1 MKVKNLLQLC
11 AKHKL
16 TLTLFGILVTS
27 IFGSMFYIQTVFGQD
42 PFHQMLDTFQTT
54 AIFQTTDKTTETT
67 APSDRS
73 GVLAVERQPEDTS
86 AAATRPA
93 TPEPPSPSPAQ
104 ESAAVTTPAATEAP
118 TAAPTEKPAATTAKP
133 AATTAK
139 PAATTAKPTTA
150 KATTAAT
157 TKPAATAAATTAAL
171 TPNTSGT
178 YDSSMAREVLDLVNA
193 QRTAAGL
200 GSVSWSDSLAATA
213 KIRASEIVV
222 KWSHTRLNGESCFSI
237 FPGEFGAVA
246 ENIAKGQGCASD
258 VMASWMASDGHKSN
272 ILKPGL
278 TQLGVACYCV
288 DGTYY
293 WVQDFGG

>member
-11 AKHKL
+11 ARHKL
-16 TLTLFGILVTS
+16 TLTLCGVLVTS
-27 IFGSMFYIQTVFGQD
+27 IFGSMFYIQAVFGQD
-42 PFHQMLDTFQTT
+42 PIHQMLDTFQTT
-54 AIFQTTDKTTETT
+54 AIVLTTDKTTETT

-73 GVLAVERQPEDTS
+73 GVLAVERQTEDTS

-104 ESAAVTTPAATEAP
+104 ETASVTTPAATAAP
-118 TAAPTEKPAATTAKP
+118 TAAATVKPAAA
-133 AATTAK
+133 
-139 PAATTAKPTTA
+139 TAKPTTA
-150 KATTAAT
+150 KPT
-157 TKPAATAAATTAAL
+157 TKPAATAAATTAASTAATTAAL

-178 YDSSMAREVLDLVNA
+178 YDSSMARAVLDLVNA
-193 QRTAAGL
+193 QRTAVGL

-222 KWSHTRLNGESCFSI
+222 KWSHTRPNGESCFSI
-237 FPGEFGAVA
+237 FPGEFDAVA
-246 ENIAKGQGCASD
+246 ENIAKGQGCASE
-258 VMASWMASDGHKSN
+258 VMTSWMASDGHRSN
-272 ILKPGL
+272 ILKSGL